1 MLCARCS
8 CEKDASAFYANDR
21 TCKDC
26 RKAMVSANRVARA
39 DQYRDYDRGRANR
52 PDRVAAR
59 LAYQKTDAFKA
70 GRPAVLERYRNNHPL
85 RAKANTAVSNAVR
98 DGRLTRWPCRVC
110 GDKAEAHH
118 PDYSNFLG
126 VVWLCVNH
134 HAQLHAEHR
143 EYLRL
148 GAERNECKNKK

>member
-26 RKAMVSANRVARA
+26 RKAMVRANRVARA

-85 RAKANTAVSNAVR
+85 HAK
-98 DGRLTRWPCRVC
+98 
-110 GDKAEAHH
+110 
-118 PDYSNFLG
+118 
-126 VVWLCVNH
+126 
-134 HAQLHAEHR
+134 HR

-148 GAERNECKNKK
+148 GERNECKNKK